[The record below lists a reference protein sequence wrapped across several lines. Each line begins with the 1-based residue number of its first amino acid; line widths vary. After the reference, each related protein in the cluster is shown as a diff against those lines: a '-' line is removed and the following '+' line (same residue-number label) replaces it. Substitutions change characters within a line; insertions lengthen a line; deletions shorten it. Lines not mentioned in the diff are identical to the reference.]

1 MVLFLKLMVIS
12 ACLLLAILIF
22 VAGHK
27 TYKEGRADNVVWF
40 IFDAYAIA
48 LIYTVIKILE
58 T

>member
-12 ACLLLAILIF
+12 ACLLLSILIF

-27 TYKEGRADNVVWF
+27 TYKKEKADKVVWF
-40 IFDAYAIA
+40 IFDVYAIA

-58 T
+58 A

>member
-1 MVLFLKLMVIS
+1 MILFLKLMVIS

-27 TYKEGRADNVVWF
+27 TYKEGRVNKVVWF

>member
-1 MVLFLKLMVIS
+1 MILFLKMMVIS
-12 ACLLLAILIF
+12 ACSLLAILIF

-27 TYKEGRADNVVWF
+27 TYKKGKADKVVWF
-40 IFDAYAIA
+40 FFDVYAIA